1 MKKTKTEQMSAGEAT
16 KKIAELHE
24 KLRKIAFGM
33 AGSRT
38 KNVKEV
44 GNMKKEIARL
54 ETMKSAQK

>member
-1 MKKTKTEQMSAGEAT
+1 MKKKTEQMNVADAD
-16 KKIAELHE
+16 KKIAELRE

-33 AGSRT
+33 AGSRA